1 MINSGYTYESS
12 YKAVFSVSSFSCWSP
27 NCLRVWMSPWRYC
40 SKSVA
45 TANEAWHLL
54 FKVRNSAWIDHWEEL
69 AESFEFDEFGLE
81 IICKIFCWQTNSWLN
96 LSYHLML
103 NSLERDNEKWW
114 GCSCF
119 LIIFHVRIHG
129 ILNLE

>member
-1 MINSGYTYESS
+1 MINSRSTYESS
-12 YKAVFSVSSFSCWSP
+12 DKAVSSVSSFSWWSP
-27 NCLRVWMSPWRYC
+27 NYLRVWMSPWRYC

-54 FKVRNSAWIDHWEEL
+54 FKVRNSFWVGPWEEL
-69 AESFEFDEFGLE
+69 VESFEFDEFGLE

-119 LIIFHVRIHG
+119 LIIFHARIHG